1 MLLHLDKATIS
12 GLIASLKEGKL
23 NSKKLL
29 KLSEELGEILI
40 SQGKVFTAAESCTGG
55 WLGKSITSLPGS
67 SNWFCTSFV
76 TYSYSSKTDVLGVNS
91 EDLINFGAVD
101 ERIASQMVSGALK
114 ISNADVGV
122 AITGIAGPTG
132 ATETKPVGTVCF
144 SWKLKD
150 QDPLSVTEHFDG
162 DREKVRFLSV
172 ERALQGTIE
181 ALNKRN

>member
-23 NSKKLL
+23 NSKTLL
-29 KLSEELGEILI
+29 KLSEELGQILV

-67 SNWFCTSFV
+67 SNWFGTSFV

-144 SWKLKD
+144 SWKLKG
-150 QDPLSVTEHFDG
+150 QDSLSVTEHFDG

>member
-67 SNWFCTSFV
+67 SNWFGTSFV
-76 TYSYSSKTDVLGVNS
+76 TYSYSSKTDVLGVN
-91 EDLINFGAVD
+91 
-101 ERIASQMVSGALK
+101 
-114 ISNADVGV
+114 
-122 AITGIAGPTG
+122 
-132 ATETKPVGTVCF
+132 
-144 SWKLKD
+144 
-150 QDPLSVTEHFDG
+150 
-162 DREKVRFLSV
+162 
-172 ERALQGTIE
+172 
-181 ALNKRN
+181 